1 MNTPENTPD
10 RFDEKAAWA
19 LDALEPA
26 DREVF
31 EAWLREHPEEVHEA
45 DALREVASRLA
56 PPVDPPAGLRA
67 SILAEVARTPQETA
81 QEDPRDELQVRR
93 ERRRGPSRWS
103 VLVAAAGVLLAVGGV
118 GYGLT
123 REPAPAGVEQA
134 ARQQVTDLMTTP
146 GATVQTVR
154 ASGGGT
160 ATLVLSGDRLGV
172 LAAGLPEVSAGRGYQ
187 LWLAQGDTVSSA
199 GMLTVSAG
207 TGASVLDVGSADG
220 LGISVEPET
229 GSQQPTTTPVV
240 FTPIVAA

>member
-1 MNTPENTPD
+1 VNTPD

-31 EAWLREHPEEVHEA
+31 EAWLREHPEELPEA

-67 SILAEVARTPQETA
+67 SILAEVARTPQETQQA
-81 QEDPRDELQVRR
+81 PDELQIRR
-93 ERRRGPSRWS
+93 ERRRGRSRGPSRWS

-123 REPAPAGVEQA
+123 REPEPVGVEQA

-154 ASGGGT
+154 ASDGGT

-172 LAAGLPEVSAGRGYQ
+172 LTAGLPEVSSGEGYQ

-220 LGISVEPET
+220 LGISVEPEA
-229 GSQQPTTTPVV
+229 GSEQPTTTPVV